1 VERGVVKASEI
12 FLDFVSPI
20 SEVVPATG
28 NVIKLQKLLRVPEL
42 VWNAVVLERNTKRK
56 VGRLPK
62 VFEDQFVKLS
72 AEDRA
77 MTEAMLGFWVDRKDR
92 LFSEHDWPI
101 EVTVYKNVKEE
112 LIVQARV
119 PTPKNFTPNLP
130 KEWQKPKLPADIV
143 NINKR

>member
-1 VERGVVKASEI
+1 MKASEI

-28 NVIKLQKLLRVPEL
+28 NVIELQKLLSVPEI

-56 VGRLPK
+56 AGRLPK

-77 MTEAMLGFWVDRKDR
+77 MTEAMLVFWVDRKDR
-92 LFSEHDWPI
+92 LFSKHDWPI

-119 PTPKNFTPNLP
+119 LTPKNFVPKLP
-130 KEWQKPKLPADIV
+130 KEWQKPKNPADIV